1 MEKNDYIF
9 TNSIGATGSLGAP
22 DMQAK
27 FGTQFISTGKF
38 SVQGNR
44 EFDTYAN
51 ALSFVQSNATAFPGI
66 IITVS
71 DDENAS
77 NNGAY
82 LIQHGEVSEDNTNGL
97 VMVKLSSTTDIPEE
111 KEWLDLSDDEPNLD
125 EQPVDPNVPEVE
137 IPQGQA

>member
-51 ALSFVQSNATAFPGI
+51 ALSFVQSDSTAFPGI

-71 DDENAS
+71 DDTTES

-82 LIQHGEVSEDNTNGL
+82 LIQHGVVSGANTNGL
-97 VMVKLSSTTDIPEE
+97 AMVKLSSINEEWEELTDE
-111 KEWLDLSDDEPNLD
+111 DEPNIED
-125 EQPVDPNVPEVE
+125 QPIDPDAPEVE
-137 IPQGQA
+137 IPEAQV

>member
-51 ALSFVQSNATAFPGI
+51 ALSFVQSNSTAFPGI

-71 DDENAS
+71 DDTTIT

-82 LIQHGEVSEDNTNGL
+82 LVQHGEVNEDNTNGL
-97 VMVKLSSTTDIPEE
+97 IMIKLSSTADVPEE
-111 KEWLDLSDDEPNLD
+111 KDWEELTDEDEPNIE
-125 EQPVDPNVPEVE
+125 EQPVEPNNSE
-137 IPQGQA
+137 IQA

>member
-1 MEKNDYIF
+1 MKKNDYIF
-9 TNSIGATGSLGAP
+9 TNSIGAAGSLGAP

-51 ALSFVQSNATAFPGI
+51 ALSFIQSNTTAFPGI

-71 DDENAS
+71 DDGIDS

-82 LIQHGEVSEDNTNGL
+82 LIQHGEISGNNINGL
-97 VMVKLSSTTDIPEE
+97 AMIKLTSMLDTPEE
-111 KEWLDLSDDEPNLD
+111 KDWDVLTDED
-125 EQPVDPNVPEVE
+125 ESNPEM
-137 IPQGQA
+137 QA

>member
-51 ALSFVQSNATAFPGI
+51 ALSFVQSNSTAFPGI

-71 DDENAS
+71 DDDTTS

-82 LIQHGEVSEDNTNGL
+82 LVQHGEVSENNTNGL
-97 VMVKLSSTTDIPEE
+97 VMVKLSNTTDIPEE
-111 KEWLDLSDDEPNLD
+111 KDWEELTDEDEP
-125 EQPVDPNVPEVE
+125 
-137 IPQGQA
+137 QA

>member
-51 ALSFVQSNATAFPGI
+51 ALSFVQSNSTAFPGI

-71 DDENAS
+71 DDTTIA

-82 LIQHGEVSEDNTNGL
+82 LVQHGEVSEDNTNGL
-97 VMVKLSSTTDIPEE
+97 VMVKLSSTADVPEE
-111 KEWLDLSDDEPNLD
+111 KEWEELVDED
-125 EQPVDPNVPEVE
+125 ESNPEV
-137 IPQGQA
+137 QA

>member
-1 MEKNDYIF
+1 MKKNDYIF
-9 TNSIGATGSLGAP
+9 TNSIGAAGSLGAP

-51 ALSFVQSNATAFPGI
+51 ALSFVQSNTTAFPGI

-71 DDENAS
+71 DDGVDS

-82 LIQHGEVSEDNTNGL
+82 LIQHGEVSGDNINGL
-97 VMVKLSSTTDIPEE
+97 AMIKLTSILDTPEE
-111 KEWLDLSDDEPNLD
+111 KEWLDLSDD
-125 EQPVDPNVPEVE
+125 
-137 IPQGQA
+137 

>member
-1 MEKNDYIF
+1 MKKNDYIF
-9 TNSIGATGSLGAP
+9 TNSIGAAGSLGAP

-51 ALSFVQSNATAFPGI
+51 ALSFVQSNTTAFPGI

-71 DDENAS
+71 DDGIDS

-82 LIQHGEVSEDNTNGL
+82 LIQHGEVSRNNINGL
-97 VMVKLSSTTDIPEE
+97 AMIKLTSILDTPEE
-111 KEWLDLSDDEPNLD
+111 KDWDVLTDED
-125 EQPVDPNVPEVE
+125 ELNSE
-137 IPQGQA
+137 IQA

>member
-51 ALSFVQSNATAFPGI
+51 ALSFVQSDSTAFPGI

-71 DDENAS
+71 DDTTANK
-77 NNGAY
+77 NGAY
-82 LIQHGEVSEDNTNGL
+82 LIQHGVVSEANKNGL
-97 VMVKLSSTTDIPEE
+97 EMVKLSNISEEWEDISEN
-111 KEWLDLSDDEPNLD
+111 D
-125 EQPVDPNVPEVE
+125 
-137 IPQGQA
+137 

>member
-51 ALSFVQSNATAFPGI
+51 ALSFVQSNSTAFPGI

-71 DDENAS
+71 DDDTTG

-82 LIQHGEVSEDNTNGL
+82 LVQHGEVSEDNTNGL
-97 VMVKLSSTTDIPEE
+97 VMVKLSSAADVPEE
-111 KEWLDLSDDEPNLD
+111 KEWDELTDEDEPNIE
-125 EQPVDPNVPEVE
+125 EQPVEPNNPE
-137 IPQGQA
+137 IQA